1 MRSFYVEKSQ
11 LAEHSSWDS
20 ETKTAVS
27 HFATKSSTYLEDN
40 SEYDPQPSNAKLG
53 RTKQPTIVDMS
64 DQLRSTLLKQLGQD
78 KDQFP
83 NDYNSHISNVSPHTG
98 DGDESCSSTINS
110 SNTANKI
117 LKTKDFALQLAES
130 RAKQAEQVALI
141 AQLQQQMEDLKRL
154 QNIAEPSSQ
163 QGSPHL
169 SGSGASPPSDPGGG
183 EALQGP

>member
-11 LAEHSSWDS
+11 LAEHSSWNP

-40 SEYDPQPSNAKLG
+40 AEYHPEPSNAKSG
-53 RTKQPTIVDMS
+53 GIKQPSIVAMS

-78 KDQFP
+78 KDHFP

-98 DGDESCSSTINS
+98 DGDESCTSTINS